1 MSTGDAPRGDG
12 SVTLTLISCP
22 PGGVPTMS
30 LSGLLALVLLMAIGG
45 MAVLRRRS
53 RSAG

>member
-1 MSTGDAPRGDG
+1 
-12 SVTLTLISCP
+12 
-22 PGGVPTMS
+22 MS

-53 RSAG
+53 RTAS